1 MSRKTAKTDAEKLD
15 SPEAYRATETELR
28 AEFPQLFAACDSLS
42 CPPGWYTIAR
52 ALSRQIVREEPAFRV
67 LQVKPKAGSL
77 RYYYS
82 AAQNLLL
89 VNRLIDL
96 ASSISA
102 HTCEA
107 CGSPGSQRGWN
118 VYCDGCAR

>member
-1 MSRKTAKTDAEKLD
+1 MPARSSKTGTGKLD
-15 SPEAYRATETELR
+15 TVEAYRATESELR
-28 AEFPQLFAACDSLS
+28 AEFPELFSACDSLA
-42 CPPGWYTIAR
+42 CPPGWYTIVR
-52 ALSRQIVREEPAFRV
+52 ALSRQIVREEPRLRV

-82 AAQNLLL
+82 AVQNMLL

-96 ASSISA
+96 ASSISSQ
-102 HTCEA
+102 TCES

-118 VYCDGCAR
+118 VHCDGCAK

>member
-1 MSRKTAKTDAEKLD
+1 MSARNTKGGTEKLD

-28 AEFPQLFAACDSLS
+28 AEFPQLFACCDYLT
-42 CPPGWYTIAR
+42 CPPGWYTIVR
-52 ALSRQIVREEPAFRV
+52 ALSRQIVREEPSFRV

-102 HTCEA
+102 QTCEA
-107 CGSPGSQRGWN
+107 CGSPGSQRGWH
-118 VYCDGCAR
+118 VHCDGCAP